1 MWVPIAIGR
10 AGEREKGE
18 RTKGGDGDATD
29 AEEEA
34 RGGKTVV
41 VHANGIG
48 PEGDELDAET
58 LAREILEATRAF
70 DAEEEADASREGSDD

>member
-1 MWVPIAIGR
+1 M
-10 AGEREKGE
+10 
-18 RTKGGDGDATD
+18 
-29 AEEEA
+29 
-34 RGGKTVV
+34 V